1 MVLKSLEKH
10 RVCFGDASPPFADRA
25 TSAQTYSFGEFP
37 LVLLLTLRKFSF
49 CSHSVVHDFLLL
61 FCCYCS
67 TLQHCFPLNVRKL
80 YYLVQT
86 HHHARRATR
95 GRHTLSKPRIVQSC
109 ERCCASTTL
118 SACSLTPPSRP
129 PRAHSV
135 PLGAHSMPNAK
146 LHASERPFA

>member
-10 RVCFGDASPPFADRA
+10 RVCFGNASPPFADRA

-80 YYLVQT
+80 YSQ
-86 HHHARRATR
+86 
-95 GRHTLSKPRIVQSC
+95 
-109 ERCCASTTL
+109 
-118 SACSLTPPSRP
+118 SLTLLPCEYPSCAP
-129 PRAHSV
+129 LIAHV
-135 PLGAHSMPNAK
+135 QPCAHPNCAGTIAT
-146 LHASERPFA
+146 LNHSCHTTHNAYMLVRILCLT